1 MCTAQGRFSSPS
13 IYEKIDYEKPFY
25 EKPFMTA
32 SLQKLDSE
40 FLTLK

>member
-13 IYEKIDYEKPFY
+13 IYEKIDYEKPF
-25 EKPFMTA
+25 MTA
-32 SLQKLDSE
+32 SLQKLDFE